1 MFFILI
7 IILSIKKNIIS
18 FSLTDIY
25 NFDKVLFKIVM
36 KKTYNQKGVIME
48 ELILWIIEVSDDE
61 YLSECDIYD
70 EEVEDII

>member
-1 MFFILI
+1 M
-7 IILSIKKNIIS
+7 
-18 FSLTDIY
+18 TDIY